1 MHGQDLFF
9 LEMLHNCKTLIK
21 RKLIYWYVRLCMLL
35 LYFNPIFPYLERH
48 DCSFVQSTC
57 RRNFRAIPF
66 LGHTAK
72 TKARRSCQRDATCPL
87 PGKLDTIRLHK
98 SSACKLQHEIRP
110 LRQLSSTTFTA
121 KRINLRSR
129 RWERICRE
137 ISTVKEEMW
146 ENDTQFF
153 AQAPHQWHQHHSS
166 TPLHSWVTSCR
177 SCGSC
182 KNKGGHRHLR
192 NDWGLIGVERTDCA
206 WVEMSSQR
214 TPKFQ
219 QFGHFRVSRKQGIIW
234 GRMGKCRLNSSR
246 ATIHSARGWLKP
258 WSCRLLTSA

>member
-1 MHGQDLFF
+1 
-9 LEMLHNCKTLIK
+9 
-21 RKLIYWYVRLCMLL
+21 MLL

-48 DCSFVQSTC
+48 DCSFVQALSTC

-98 SSACKLQHEIRP
+98 SSACILQHEIRP

-121 KRINLRSR
+121 KRINLRSH

-137 ISTVKEEMW
+137 ISTVKEAMW

-177 SCGSC
+177 SSGSC
-182 KNKGGHRHLR
+182 KNKGGHRHLGETTEA
-192 NDWGLIGVERTDCA
+192 WSEWSGQTAPGL
-206 WVEMSSQR
+206 
-214 TPKFQ
+214 
-219 QFGHFRVSRKQGIIW
+219 
-234 GRMGKCRLNSSR
+234 KCLHKRLQNFNNLDTF
-246 ATIHSARGWLKP
+246 ACLENKE
-258 WSCRLLTSA
+258 